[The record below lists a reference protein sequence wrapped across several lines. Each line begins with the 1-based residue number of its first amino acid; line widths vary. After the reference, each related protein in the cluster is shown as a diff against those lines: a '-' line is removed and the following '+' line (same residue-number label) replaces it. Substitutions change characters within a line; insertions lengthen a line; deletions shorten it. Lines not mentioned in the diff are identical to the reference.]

1 LFFYKIVQH
10 FFTEQS
16 SHCKCKDYL
25 VQLPITERNINQ
37 ISCGVLQRRD
47 FRKTKGQMVE
57 INETFDMQPCYGL
70 DISFND
76 SVLSTFLFIIIIPN
90 TEFITYGISECNA
103 QNLACQSTTRTCGM
117 QCSEMMTPKALDNL
131 LWLVQHMQLYISTI
145 TLSQCFS
152 RTLPH

>member
-1 LFFYKIVQH
+1 VVC
-10 FFTEQS
+10 FTKRLQ
-16 SHCKCKDYL
+16 KDPKVKWL
-25 VQLPITERNINQ
+25 K
-37 ISCGVLQRRD
+37 RRD

-76 SVLSTFLFIIIIPN
+76 SVLSTFLFIITIPN
-90 TEFITYGISECNA
+90 TEFITYINDSLFGHVWISECNA

-131 LWLVQHMQLYISTI
+131 LWLVQHMQLNISTI

-152 RTLPH
+152 RMLPH

>member
-1 LFFYKIVQH
+1 VVCFKKRLQ
-10 FFTEQS
+10 
-16 SHCKCKDYL
+16 KDPKVKWL
-25 VQLPITERNINQ
+25 K
-37 ISCGVLQRRD
+37 RRD

-103 QNLACQSTTRTCGM
+103 QNLACQSTTRTCGNV
-117 QCSEMMTPKALDNL
+117 L
-131 LWLVQHMQLYISTI
+131 
-145 TLSQCFS
+145 
-152 RTLPH
+152 R